1 MTKKCN
7 SLARDT
13 VLDLLKANPNKRYRL
28 KYLSKLFG
36 VSESSVRMVL
46 AEMPAN
52 IRKEKSLDARL
63 SYYYVDEDDEKPKRW
78 IKPFTPLKLDVGM
91 KLAMDRCKTDRG
103 GEYHPITIS

>member
-13 VLDLLKANPNKRYRL
+13 VLDLLKANPKKRYRL

-63 SYYYVDEDDEKPKRW
+63 SYYYVAEDDEKPKRW

>member
-13 VLDLLKANPNKRYRL
+13 VLDLLKANPNKRFRL
-28 KYLSKLFG
+28 KYLSRLFG

-46 AEMPAN
+46 AEMPMN